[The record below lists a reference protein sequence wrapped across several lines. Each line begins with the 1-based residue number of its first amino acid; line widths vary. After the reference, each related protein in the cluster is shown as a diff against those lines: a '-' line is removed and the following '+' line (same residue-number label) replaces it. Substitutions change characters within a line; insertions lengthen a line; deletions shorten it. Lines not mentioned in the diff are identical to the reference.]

1 MSGTG
6 TDLTCVF
13 ILVRHLNAF
22 ESIFS
27 VETRLPCSLV
37 DENVVALGGVAG
49 TAASAAALGGDSIDI
64 WNIGCIFG
72 AASIGNNFSVRVT
85 QVRT

>member
-1 MSGTG
+1 MSVTG
-6 TDLTCVF
+6 TDL
-13 ILVRHLNAF
+13 RHLNAF

-37 DENVVALGGVAG
+37 NKDVVALGGVAG

-64 WNIGCIFG
+64 WNIGCKF
-72 AASIGNNFSVRVT
+72 GNNFNVRVI